1 MAIIQ
6 FPSSPTLDQ
15 TYTAGSKTWVWNGY
29 AWDLQTANTVAIT
42 TLAQSAY
49 NQANNAYNQSENAYL
64 NTLYTFEVDNTQN
77 ASISAANTL
86 AQSAFNKANND
97 NMMGFTSTTSPSLAT
112 TSTSGTGS
120 TATISFATQAST
132 PYAVG
137 STISVSG
144 VTPSGYNGLYQVTA
158 GNTSSVS
165 YASAT
170 TGAQTVSGFISQ
182 AVLLANTSSFYQYV
196 TSTSVQSAF
205 SLPNTSTLQQGWSF
219 RLNNGGT
226 GSMFIYSFTGVLLA
240 TVPTG
245 VTYYVTCIDTTV
257 NTAAGWRVGVTEVAT
272 LTGSSGSL
280 VLSTSPTIAGQLNF
294 TGSTT
299 SAANFGTSQTTAL
312 MNIGG
317 TTQTGLMRV
326 GQSTAS
332 QPILIGTGVTTAST
346 TANGASC
353 SIATTVLTVA
363 GANTGTFSI
372 GMALSGTNVLPGTY
386 ITSLGTGT
394 GGLGTYNINQTQ
406 TVASTT
412 ITGRTQKSIDIG
424 TNGGNNSITA
434 ITLGSSNTG
443 ATSTTTINGTLN
455 VTGIIRPKVNSAAT
469 ITSPLAWNSTSF
481 DQYAL
486 TGLANALTINADAN
500 AAPADGQRMLFR
512 IKDDGTA
519 RALTWTTGS
528 TNSFRVIGV
537 TLPTTTVISKL
548 VYVGCIYNAA
558 DSRWDVL
565 AVGQEA

>member
-1 MAIIQ
+1 MPIIQ
-6 FPSSPTLDQ
+6 FPSSPILDD
-15 TYTAGSKTWVWNGY
+15 TYTVGSKTWIWNGY

-49 NQANNAYNQSENAYL
+49 NQANNAYNQSESAYL
-64 NTLYTFEVDNTQN
+64 NTLYTFAVDNTQN

-86 AQSAFNKANND
+86 ATSAFNKANND

-112 TSTSGTGS
+112 TATSGTGS
-120 TATISFATQAST
+120 TATITFATQAST
-132 PYAVG
+132 PYAIG
-137 STISVSG
+137 STISVTG

-182 AVLLANTSSFYQYV
+182 AVLLANTSSFYRYV
-196 TSTSVQSAF
+196 TSTSNQSAF

-226 GSMFIYSFTGVLLA
+226 ASMFIYSFTGVLLA

-272 LTGSSGSL
+272 LTGSSGGL
-280 VLSTSPTIAGQLNF
+280 VLSTSPTIAGTLNF
-294 TGSTT
+294 TGSGT
-299 SAANFGTSQTTAL
+299 SAAQFATAVTTAL
-312 MNIGG
+312 TTVGSTTGTGSISIG
-317 TTQTGLMRV
+317 R
-326 GQSTAS
+326 STAS
-332 QPILIGTGVTTAST
+332 QPILIGSGVTTAST
-346 TANGASC
+346 TANGASS
-353 SIATTVLTVA
+353 SIAGTVLTVA

-372 GMALSGTNVLPGTY
+372 GMSLSGTNVLPSTY

-469 ITSPLAWNSTSF
+469 VTSPLAWNSTSF

-486 TGLANALTINADAN
+486 TGLANTLTISADAN

-512 IKDDGTA
+512 IKDNGTA

-528 TNSFRVIGV
+528 TNSFRVIGT